1 MQRKEKNMG
10 QSLKKQINSEARQRL
25 ALNLQMLRK
34 ISGKTF
40 DKISEETGLSKTYLV
55 YLEDAK
61 NMKNPSME
69 VIDKLAECFNVDIE
83 TLFQK

>member
-1 MQRKEKNMG
+1 MG